1 MMGKLA
7 IIVGSLRRDS
17 INRKLAEATAA
28 LASKD
33 LTIDWVKLDD
43 VPMYNGDLEA
53 DLPAPVKRLKD
64 QIQNANAVLL
74 VTPEYNRSIPPV
86 LKNAIDWASRPY
98 GTSVWGGKPV
108 AIIGATP
115 GAIGTAAAQQHLRN
129 VLAAVGAVTLPQP
142 EMFIT
147 YKDGMVDDKG
157 GFSDPKTKEFVLKF
171 VQRISTWIG
180 QVNIKAEAK

>member
-1 MMGKLA
+1 MNKLA

-17 INRKLAEATAA
+17 INRKLAEATAV

-53 DLPAPVKRLKD
+53 NLPGPVKRIKD
-64 QIQNANAVLL
+64 QIKNADAVLL
-74 VTPEYNRSIPPV
+74 VTPEYNRSIPPL

-98 GTSVWGGKPV
+98 GASVWGGKPV
-108 AIIGATP
+108 AIMGATP

-147 YKDGMVDDKG
+147 YKDGMIDDKNE
-157 GFSDPKTKEFVLKF
+157 FADARTKEFVLKF
-171 VQRISTWIG
+171 VQRISAWVE
-180 QVNIKAEAK
+180 QVDVKADTK

>member
-1 MMGKLA
+1 MNKLA
-7 IIVGSLRRDS
+7 VIVGSLRRDS

-33 LTIDWVKLDD
+33 LTIDWIRLDD

-53 DLPAPVKRLKD
+53 DLPAPVKRIKD
-64 QIQNANAVLL
+64 QIRNADAVLL
-74 VTPEYNRSIPPV
+74 VTPEYNRSIPPL

-108 AIIGATP
+108 TIMGATP

-147 YKDGMVDDKG
+147 YKDGMIDGKG
-157 GFSDPKTKEFVLKF
+157 EFTDAKTKEFVLKF
-171 VQRISTWIG
+171 AQRISAWIKE
-180 QVNIKAEAK
+180 VNIKSGAK